1 MFLLRKLQEFSGLK
15 LTHVQE
21 VYWRA
26 VQRRMVM
33 GQLENLARNGK
44 IIDYIPYELAEV
56 LMSGD
61 KGEREKT
68 LERHSNFLSRC

>member
-1 MFLLRKLQEFSGLK
+1 MFFLRKLQEFAGLK
-15 LTHVQE
+15 LTPVQE

-33 GQLENLARNGK
+33 GQLENLAKNGK
-44 IIDYIPYELAEV
+44 IINYIPYELAEV

-68 LERHSNFLSRC
+68 LDSQCNF

>member
-1 MFLLRKLQEFSGLK
+1 MFFLRKLQEFGGLK
-15 LTHVQE
+15 LTRVQE

-61 KGEREKT
+61 KGEGERV
-68 LERHSNFLSRC
+68 ERHSKFLARC